1 MAMPIVLNR
10 TWDTMP
16 DEATLQAAREKLADH
31 GGYNWLLEGRSFWT
45 PAQVMGDLESEG
57 MPVSND
63 TVVRWFR
70 SLEHTQDFGGRG
82 GIRASKNDLILFF
95 ASRMTQ

>member
-1 MAMPIVLNR
+1 M
-10 TWDTMP
+10 
-16 DEATLQAAREKLADH
+16 EAQDLLDATQKLDAH
-31 GGYNWLLEGRSFWT
+31 GGYGWLLKGQSFWT
-45 PAQVMGDLESEG
+45 PTQVMEGLEVEG

-70 SLEHTQDFGGRG
+70 SLPHTQDFGGRG

-95 ASRMTQ
+95 AGRMAD